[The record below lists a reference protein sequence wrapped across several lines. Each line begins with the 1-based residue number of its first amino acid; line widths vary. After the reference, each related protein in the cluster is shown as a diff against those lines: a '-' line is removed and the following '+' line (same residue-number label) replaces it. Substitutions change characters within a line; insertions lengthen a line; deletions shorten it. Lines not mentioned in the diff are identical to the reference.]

1 MQPLLI
7 LGTHH
12 FAPEMYDL
20 IDDVPGF
27 RVDGFVENLD
37 RKRSQHA
44 IEDKPVYWI
53 DDVGRFADTHKAVCA
68 LLTPTRS
75 RIVEEAAARGLAFAT
90 IIHPAARVSARSTL
104 GDGTFVSAGAV
115 VATRTRI
122 GSHVIVNRGALIG
135 HDVRIGD
142 FVTISPGANVA
153 ALCRIGPGA
162 YVAPGAVV
170 VDRITIGEGAFIAA
184 GAVVVED
191 VEPNTRVLGVPA
203 RVG

>member
-12 FAPEMYDL
+12 FAPEMLDV
-20 IDDVPGF
+20 IEDVPGF

-37 RKRSQHA
+37 HKRSEQP

-75 RIVEEAAARGLAFAT
+75 RIVEEAVARGLAFAT
-90 IIHPAARVSARSTL
+90 IVHPAAHVSGRSTL
-104 GDGTFVSAGAV
+104 GEGTFVSPGAV
-115 VATRTRI
+115 VAARTRI

-142 FVTISPGANVA
+142 FVTMGPGANVA
-153 ALCRIGPGA
+153 ALWLRW
-162 YVAPGAVV
+162 
-170 VDRITIGEGAFIAA
+170 T
-184 GAVVVED
+184 
-191 VEPNTRVLGVPA
+191 PA
-203 RVG
+203 